1 MKTMMASLVVPTTQ
15 QLEFGDQIVMSQGEK
30 WQQVMGKYD
39 RLEELGGPEFVK
51 ANSTAFQELQEKI
64 VAMVAAIQVALT
76 KQFIDKTD
84 ARLDSLSQAAAA
96 PKQPAFQYLQTLEKA
111 LSGIKRISIG
121 SHVDFKHLARSNNT
135 PNSLGDDVLAPI
147 EESQTKRKAF
157 LDGVITHTSKI
168 INSTIDLDS
177 EPTQNSV
184 NAMLG
189 FCTKPSDDYPGYDDF
204 PRPKLPILRICGDVP
219 HRTQLFQ
226 HNPNRIQQHV
236 VRNWNKELGGVGG
249 TY

>member
-1 MKTMMASLVVPTTQ
+1 MMASLVVPTTP

-30 WQQVMGKYD
+30 WQQVMGKYE

-64 VAMVAAIQVALT
+64 DAMVAAIQVALT

-96 PKQPAFQYLQTLEKA
+96 PKQPAFQYLQNLEKA
-111 LSGIKRISIG
+111 LSGIKKISIG
-121 SHVDFKHLARSNNT
+121 SHVDFKHLARSNIT

-226 HNPNRIQQHV
+226 HNPNRIQ
-236 VRNWNKELGGVGG
+236 
-249 TY
+249 